1 MLKLKIK
8 QILIMKKYNIFL
20 ISLLLL
26 FVNSSSYANEL
37 DKLFLKLKNA
47 ENFSEARNVEK
58 KIWNIWIT
66 NGSNKKNNLEMS
78 KGIILFNNGNLNK
91 ALKVFLNLCEVE
103 PEWAEPFNKVATIKF
118 LQKDYLTSIKYIELT
133 LEKERRHFGA
143 ISGLVQINLRLGR
156 FENAL
161 NNINQALKIHPF
173 ISIKKIKPF
182 LLEKLKKK
190 EIKIHL
196 NFIN

>member
-1 MLKLKIK
+1 MKKIK
-8 QILIMKKYNIFL
+8 LIFTILFL
-20 ISLLLL
+20 IS
-26 FVNSSSYANEL
+26 VSSNSISNEL
-37 DKLFLKLKNA
+37 NNLFLKLKNA
-47 ENFSEARNVEK
+47 DNFSQAANIEK
-58 KIWNIWIT
+58 KIWNIWT
-66 NGSNKKNNLEMS
+66 TSGSSNKNNSEMS
-78 KGIILFNNGNLNK
+78 KGVILLNNGNLNK

-118 LQKDYLTSIKYIELT
+118 LQKDYLTSIKYIKLT

-143 ISGLVQINLRLGR
+143 ISGLAQINLRLGR

>member
-1 MLKLKIK
+1 MNKIK
-8 QILIMKKYNIFL
+8 LIFIILFL
-20 ISLLLL
+20 IL
-26 FVNSSSYANEL
+26 VNSHSNSNEL
-37 DKLFLKLKNA
+37 NNLFFKLKNA
-47 ENFSEARNVEK
+47 ENFSKATNIEK

-66 NGSNKKNNLEMS
+66 NGSNQRNNSEMS
-78 KGIILFNNGNLNK
+78 KGVTLLNNGNLNK

-143 ISGLVQINLRLGR
+143 ISGLAQINIRLGR

-161 NNINQALKIHPF
+161 NNINQVLKIHPF
-173 ISIKKIKPF
+173 ISIKKIRPF

>member
-1 MLKLKIK
+1 MNKIK
-8 QILIMKKYNIFL
+8 LTFIILFL
-20 ISLLLL
+20 IL
-26 FVNSSSYANEL
+26 VNSHSNSNEL
-37 DKLFLKLKNA
+37 NNLFFKLKNA
-47 ENFSEARNVEK
+47 ENFSKATNIEK

-66 NGSNKKNNLEMS
+66 NGSNQKNNSEMS
-78 KGIILFNNGNLNK
+78 KGLILFNNGNLKK

-143 ISGLVQINLRLGR
+143 ISGLAQINLRLGR

-161 NNINQALKIHPF
+161 NNINQVLKIHPF

-182 LLEKLKKK
+182 LLEKLRKK
-190 EIKIHL
+190 EIKFHEL
-196 NFIN
+196 KNVKLSTS

>member
-1 MLKLKIK
+1 MIK
-8 QILIMKKYNIFL
+8 TNFFFSFLFLIFL
-20 ISLLLL
+20 
-26 FVNSSSYANEL
+26 NSNSYSDGL

-47 ENFSEARNVEK
+47 ENFSEAAKLEK

-66 NGSNKKNNLEMS
+66 KGSEQKTNLEMS
-78 KGIILFNNGNLNK
+78 KGVILLNNGNLNK
-91 ALKVFLNLCEVE
+91 ALKVFLNLCKIE

-118 LQKDYLTSIKYIELT
+118 LQKDYLTSIKYIKLT

-143 ISGLVQINLRLGR
+143 ISGLAQINLRLGR

-190 EIKIHL
+190 EIKFHL

>member
-1 MLKLKIK
+1 
-8 QILIMKKYNIFL
+8 MKNYNIFL
-20 ISLLLL
+20 ISLFLL
-26 FVNSSSYANEL
+26 FVNLSSYANEL

-58 KIWNIWIT
+58 KIWNIWIN
-66 NGSNKKNNLEMS
+66 NGSDQKNNLEMS
-78 KGIILFNNGNLNK
+78 KGVIFLNNGNLNN
-91 ALKVFLNLCEVE
+91 ALKVFLHLCKLE

-118 LQKDYLTSIKYIELT
+118 LQKDYLTSIKYIKLT

-143 ISGLVQINLRLGR
+143 ISGLAQINLRLGR

-161 NNINQALKIHPF
+161 ENINHALQIHPF
-173 ISIKKIKPF
+173 ISIKKLKPF

-190 EIKIHL
+190 EIKFHEL
-196 NFIN
+196 KNVKLSTS

>member
-1 MLKLKIK
+1 MKKIK
-8 QILIMKKYNIFL
+8 LILIISFLSL
-20 ISLLLL
+20 ISSNSICDELNNL
-26 FVNSSSYANEL
+26 F
-37 DKLFLKLKNA
+37 FKLKNA
-47 ENFSEARNVEK
+47 ENFSKATSIEK

-66 NGSNKKNNLEMS
+66 NGSNQKNNSEMS
-78 KGIILFNNGNLNK
+78 KGLILFNNGNLKK

-118 LQKDYLTSIKYIELT
+118 LQKDYITSIKYIELT

-143 ISGLVQINLRLGR
+143 ISGLAQINLRLGR

-161 NNINQALKIHPF
+161 NNINQVLKIHPF

-182 LLEKLKKK
+182 LLKKLKKK
-190 EIKIHL
+190 EIKFHI
-196 NFIN
+196 NFMN

>member
-1 MLKLKIK
+1 
-8 QILIMKKYNIFL
+8 MKD
-20 ISLLLL
+20 
-26 FVNSSSYANEL
+26 NEFQFEHNN
-37 DKLFLKLKNA
+37 LFLKLKNA
-47 ENFSEARNVEK
+47 GNLSEAKSIEK

-66 NGSNKKNNLEMS
+66 KSSEQKNNLEMS
-78 KGIILFNNGNLNK
+78 KGVILLNNGNLNK
-91 ALKVFLNLCEVE
+91 ALKVFLNLCKIE

-118 LQKDYLTSIKYIELT
+118 LQKDYLTSIKYIKLT
-133 LEKERRHFGA
+133 LEKEGRHFGA
-143 ISGLVQINLRLGR
+143 ISGMAQINLRLGR

-190 EIKIHL
+190 EI
-196 NFIN
+196 